1 MYVWYLFLINPI
13 WQRIIHYSLSF
24 ADYFLRKCVFLY
36 TTLKW
41 LLYEKKSE
49 AFAVANR
56 MVVEA
61 MEKRYEQDLQK
72 WNSTPIEKKTKKNK
86 PVKVEFGVRM

>member
-1 MYVWYLFLINPI
+1 M
-13 WQRIIHYSLSF
+13 
-24 ADYFLRKCVFLY
+24 Y

-86 PVKVEFGVRM
+86 PVKVEFGVRICQKDCKYYVGLLVDIGKFLP